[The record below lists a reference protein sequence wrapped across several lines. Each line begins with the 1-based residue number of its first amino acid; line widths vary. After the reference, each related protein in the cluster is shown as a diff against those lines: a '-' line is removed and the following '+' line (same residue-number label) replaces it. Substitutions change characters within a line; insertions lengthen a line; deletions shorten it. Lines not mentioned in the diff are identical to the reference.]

1 MAQDTTTEKLFEKL
15 LFQSRWLAAPIYLGL
30 VFGLVILLVAF
41 FSKLV
46 SSLPGILS
54 LTPDEAVLLVLTFID
69 IALIAN
75 LTLIVIFAGYESFVS
90 KFDVMDHPDRP
101 DWIGQVGFSGLK
113 LKLFASLVAISGI
126 ELLKAFMA
134 ARSADTEIPAS
145 LPWLIG
151 IHLTFVATALV
162 TAMTGKMR
170 AEAGKV

>member
-1 MAQDTTTEKLFEKL
+1 MSKDSRAELLFEKA

-30 VFGLVILLVAF
+30 VFGLVVLLVAF
-41 FSKLV
+41 FAKLV
-46 SSLPGILS
+46 SELPGIFTLKA
-54 LTPDEAVLLVLTFID
+54 DDAVLLVLTFID

-90 KFDVMDHPDRP
+90 KMEMDDHPDRP

-134 ARSADTEIPAS
+134 ARTAGTIPPA
-145 LPWLIG
+145 LPWMIG
-151 IHLTFVATALV
+151 IHLTFVATSLV
-162 TAMTGKMR
+162 TAWTGKLK
-170 AEAGKV
+170 AEAGRV

>member
-1 MAQDTTTEKLFEKL
+1 MPKDSRAELLFEKA

-30 VFGLVILLVAF
+30 VFGLVVLLVAF
-41 FSKLV
+41 FAKLV
-46 SSLPGILS
+46 SELPGIFALKA
-54 LTPDEAVLLVLTFID
+54 DDAVLLVLTFID

-90 KFDVMDHPDRP
+90 KMEMDDHPDRP

-134 ARSADTEIPAS
+134 ARTAGTIPPA
-145 LPWLIG
+145 LPWMIG
-151 IHLTFVATALV
+151 IHLTFVATSLV
-162 TAMTGKMR
+162 TAWTGKLK
-170 AEAGKV
+170 AEAGRV

>member
-1 MAQDTTTEKLFEKL
+1 MSQDSRAELLFEKM

-30 VFGLVILLVAF
+30 VFALVVLLIAF

-46 SSLPGILS
+46 SVLPDIL
-54 LTPDEAVLLVLTFID
+54 TMGADDAVLLVLNFID

-75 LTLIVIFAGYESFVS
+75 LTLIVMFAGYESFVS
-90 KFDVMDHPDRP
+90 KMEMEDHPDRP

-134 ARSADTEIPAS
+134 ARTAVTIPPA
-145 LPWLIG
+145 LPWMIG
-151 IHLTFVATALV
+151 IHLTFLASALITAY
-162 TAMTGKMR
+162 TGKLK
-170 AEAGKV
+170 AEAGRV

>member
-1 MAQDTTTEKLFEKL
+1 MSQDSRAELLFEKL

-30 VFGLVILLVAF
+30 VFSLVVLLVAF
-41 FSKLV
+41 FGKLM

-54 LTPDEAVLLVLTFID
+54 LGADDAVLLVLTFID

-90 KFDVMDHPDRP
+90 KMEMEDHPDRP

-134 ARSADTEIPAS
+134 ARTMGTVPPA
-145 LPWLIG
+145 LPWMIG
-151 IHLTFVATALV
+151 IHLTFVATSLV
-162 TAMTGKMR
+162 AAITGKLK
-170 AEAGKV
+170 AEAGRL

>member
-1 MAQDTTTEKLFEKL
+1 MAQDSRTELLFEKM

-30 VFGLVILLVAF
+30 VFSLIVLLVAF
-41 FSKLV
+41 FGKLL
-46 SSLPGILS
+46 SALPTILT
-54 LTPDEAVLLVLTFID
+54 LGADEAVLLVLTFID

-90 KFDVMDHPDRP
+90 KIEMDDHPDRP
-101 DWIGQVGFSGLK
+101 DWIGTVGFSGLK

-134 ARSADTEIPAS
+134 ARTLGAVPPA

-151 IHLTFVATALV
+151 IHLTFVATSLV
-162 TAMTGKMR
+162 TAITGKLK
-170 AEAGKV
+170 ADAGRI